1 MYTSSDPFTCRHSQS
16 DKEHG
21 YKKYGYGKW
30 NFVDGN
36 VTSHFQTIITNPQIN
51 ASGIEVTENLLK
63 LLLESAI
70 KTSQFFI
77 DTFGERRGKKIHTDS
92 NSLPKCAK
100 ILRGNNVQDPII
112 GIFFEKVIWER
123 SQFIYL
129 SYIHSMHTY
138 VHHSRPPG
146 KLKKYKINVF

>member
-1 MYTSSDPFTCRHSQS
+1 MYTSSDPFTRRHSQS

-77 DTFGERRGKKIHTDS
+77 DTFGVEGEKISHW
-92 NSLPKCAK
+92 LK
-100 ILRGNNVQDPII
+100 
-112 GIFFEKVIWER
+112 
-123 SQFIYL
+123 FIPQ
-129 SYIHSMHTY
+129 M
-138 VHHSRPPG
+138 R
-146 KLKKYKINVF
+146 